1 MTPLQNTQQESRR
14 FQRFSVLSDVKVY
27 FQLEGQHRP
36 LNARLIDIS
45 YPFMG
50 LKVVGNY
57 GISEQSAITL
67 KLVSDQEE
75 LIILCRGV
83 VGWCHE
89 SILGETPDESVYHIG
104 IFVGEDSKEAQHALD
119 TQILRLIPVRLSDL
133 YTRLKNQSTYG
144 YVPNYAKVFGHRP
157 EVMVRWGRLLAEIR
171 RPMDDRLFELATF
184 AAAYELRNTACSL
197 AHGQQLAKFI
207 NEESVQALAK
217 GEFSDD
223 ITEAA

>member
-1 MTPLQNTQQESRR
+1 MAFINTIAPAEATGDTR
-14 FQRFSVLSDVKVY
+14 DMY
-27 FQLEGQHRP
+27 
-36 LNARLIDIS
+36 AR
-45 YPFMG
+45 
-50 LKVVGNY
+50 
-57 GISEQSAITL
+57 Q
-67 KLVSDQEE
+67 
-75 LIILCRGV
+75 
-83 VGWCHE
+83 
-89 SILGETPDESVYHIG
+89 
-104 IFVGEDSKEAQHALD
+104 
-119 TQILRLIPVRLSDL
+119 
-133 YTRLKNQSTYG
+133 QSTYG

-223 ITEAA
+223 ITEAEKVVVNFSRKVAADASTVSQGDVDTLKSHGYSDAEIFDIATAIAGRSFLTKILDALGVETDVTALEMNEAFRKTMTIGRPISSDEVEVM

>member
-1 MTPLQNTQQESRR
+1 MAFINTIAPAEATGDTR
-14 FQRFSVLSDVKVY
+14 DMY
-27 FQLEGQHRP
+27 
-36 LNARLIDIS
+36 AR
-45 YPFMG
+45 
-50 LKVVGNY
+50 
-57 GISEQSAITL
+57 Q
-67 KLVSDQEE
+67 
-75 LIILCRGV
+75 
-83 VGWCHE
+83 
-89 SILGETPDESVYHIG
+89 
-104 IFVGEDSKEAQHALD
+104 
-119 TQILRLIPVRLSDL
+119 
-133 YTRLKNQSTYG
+133 QSTYG

-223 ITEAA
+223 ITEAEKVVVNFSRKVAADASAVSQGDVDTLKSHGYSDAEIFDIATAIAGRSFLTKILDALGVETDVTALEMNEAFRKTMTIGRPISRDEVEVM